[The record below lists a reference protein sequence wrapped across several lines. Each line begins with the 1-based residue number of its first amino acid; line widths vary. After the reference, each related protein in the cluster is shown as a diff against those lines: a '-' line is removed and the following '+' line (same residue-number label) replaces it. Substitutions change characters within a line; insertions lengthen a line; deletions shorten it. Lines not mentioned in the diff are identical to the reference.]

1 MQVKQQPNTA
11 IPTCWIAK
19 KVGVL
24 GTAAYG
30 RGIGEGKSR
39 IAP

>member
-1 MQVKQQPNTA
+1 MQVKQLSNTA
-11 IPTCWIAK
+11 VPTCLTPR

>member
-11 IPTCWIAK
+11 IPTCLIAR
-19 KVGVL
+19 KVGVP

-30 RGIGEGKSR
+30 QKINEGKSR